1 MKLGK
6 LLYFTTLSFLLAA
19 CSGGGGSGGSDS
31 DNGELPDTSG
41 GGGSQSVQFT
51 IQGRIGESID
61 DVATVRVKVG
71 DTDYDAAVDGKV
83 FSAEIKDLEVDDL
96 VSIVV
101 SYPANENRK
110 EIILKSYVGD
120 VSLVEARE
128 NDGLVSVD
136 ELPTL
141 YVNAMSTAA
150 AAFLEKVNG
159 GEITLSS
166 ELLNAS
172 QVLPQEMLLE
182 SAVGLR
188 YVISGGESPLFSHD
202 NTYEFIQDYPVAA
215 KVALQLKNT
224 SSVSAENYQ
233 ELLAQLLSDSEQ
245 ITPVEGYSGEDVILV
260 TADPQIERIRGF
272 VMNLSGEE
280 SGSGQFIDDHYDVET
295 IDPLTYVISDNKTI
309 LDVSGWDRGGYF
321 PEECTADGNFS
332 AKLNSIQLTKYYDA
346 AFYSAYKIDYAY
358 SCESPD
364 LNEVNAVNFQAGKQ
378 FAQVNIQRVGDLK
391 EISSAEFSIAGFRD
405 RSGDSNFSYA
415 DAWQPSIITP
425 NANGTIDQRFD
436 LLSGYEDG
444 GVLSFNDAG
453 NLVIESNRGVKVEY
467 YTFGTYGAAI
477 RTLGVLRRADGSLVS
492 VGGHFATPVVRGTV
506 MPAPSDIFNYGGIFD
521 LLDSEFPSYQEQ
533 FGLRYF
539 ADGSG
544 TQVYEGS
551 EGITESGFNL
561 FSWSD
566 TNIMREHRYF
576 VDPTTGETFSSCPA
590 DNVDCVEWR
599 YREVEPLFFDGT
611 YYYLRV
617 YQEQD
622 FCKISGSDSCK
633 EAWGYIDRWTL
644 SAIQ

>member
-6 LLYFTTLSFLLAA
+6 LLYFTTLSILLAA

-51 IQGRIGESID
+51 IQGLIGESID

-71 DTDYDAAVDGKV
+71 DTDYDATVDGKV
-83 FSAEIKDLEVDDL
+83 FSAEIMDSEVDDL

-110 EIILKSYVGD
+110 EVILKSYVGD

-159 GEITLSS
+159 GEITLST

-224 SSVSAENYQ
+224 SSVNAENY
-233 ELLAQLLSDSEQ
+233 EDLLAQLLSDSEQ

-260 TADPQIERIRGF
+260 AADPQIERIHGF

-295 IDPLTYVISDNKTI
+295 INPLTYVISDNKTI
-309 LDVSGWDRGGYF
+309 LDVSGWDRSGYF
-321 PEECTADGNFS
+321 PEECTADGSSS

-364 LNEVNAVNFQAGKQ
+364 LNEANAVNFQAGNQ
-378 FAQVNIQRVGDLK
+378 FAQVNIQRAGDLK
-391 EISSAEFSIAGFRD
+391 EIASAEFSIAGFRD
-405 RSGDSNFSYA
+405 QSGDSNFSYA
-415 DAWQPSIITP
+415 DSWQPSIITP

-436 LLSGYEDG
+436 LLSGYKDG

-467 YTFGTYGAAI
+467 YTFGAYGAAI

-544 TQVYEGS
+544 THVSEGS

-576 VDPTTGETFSSCPA
+576 VDPTTSETFSSCPA

-617 YQEQD
+617 YQELD
-622 FCKISGSDSCK
+622 YCKLSGIDSCK
-633 EAWGYIDRWTL
+633 EASGYIDRWTL